1 MLSRANFLKVS
12 KTTPELCLALVFIIA
27 TLIQGSYQTK
37 RIAIHIRPKKKK
49 KFVLPFPNRPKKR
62 KFRVAI

>member
-49 KFVLPFPNRPKKR
+49 KVCVALSQPTQKK
-62 KFRVAI
+62 KI